1 MSPMCWQVPE
11 PLYAGGLEA
20 DVGFEAASHGAV
32 DDDLLLLL
40 QQLDQLLLGADVLAD
55 ASVCTVEESDNGS
68 LFGARRQEGFMAQ
81 NFKIS
86 FSLEESDVEYFRK
99 LFREARKAAAG
110 QDTGEIIETYT
121 ESRELFQ
128 NKAIA
133 CVAYAKEEAATLA
146 GAKAM
151 LKDMASRVE
160 AREKRLE
167 RFETY
172 IAECMKATGI
182 TEVKHELGLF
192 SAKLYLERDESV
204 EIDPDA
210 DFPAAL
216 CNDPKPPTPSKTKI
230 KAAINAGEAVAG
242 AQIVRK
248 DRLTIS

>member
-1 MSPMCWQVPE
+1 MPQRDYKA
-11 PLYAGGLEA
+11 YARTPTGK
-20 DVGFEAASHGAV
+20 AARARAHAKYIAKRRELNQQPKASTTEVAG
-32 DDDLLLLL
+32 LLLSWGRTMNITLFN
-40 QQLDQLLLGADVLAD
+40 AAH
-55 ASVCTVEESDNGS
+55 TV
-68 LFGARRQEGFMAQ
+68 
-81 NFKIS
+81 
-86 FSLEESDVEYFRK
+86 
-99 LFREARKAAAG
+99 REAVNRVDP
-110 QDTGEIIETYT
+110 DTGEIIETYT

-151 LKDMASRVE
+151 LKDMAARVE

-192 SAKLYLERDESV
+192 SARLYLERDESV